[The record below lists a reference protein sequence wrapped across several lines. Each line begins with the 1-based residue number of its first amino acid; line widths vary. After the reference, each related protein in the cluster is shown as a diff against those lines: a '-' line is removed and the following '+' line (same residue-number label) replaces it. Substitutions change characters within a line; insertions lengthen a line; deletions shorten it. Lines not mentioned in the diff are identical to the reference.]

1 MSPHHPLKSPFINSS
16 SDSDEYVVVGN
27 QAKANTPMSVVNT
40 TGAVNRSKQEDSTD
54 HHDNTA
60 VTITGHVMPQ
70 VEPTVTEH
78 DDKMQVQ
85 STAQADDQNSILLSS
100 QLEQVRRDL
109 QSILHRLNSLEVLM
123 QRRRVSKYVVHTG
136 IGVGMIKS

>member
-1 MSPHHPLKSPFINSS
+1 
-16 SDSDEYVVVGN
+16 
-27 QAKANTPMSVVNT
+27 MSVVNT